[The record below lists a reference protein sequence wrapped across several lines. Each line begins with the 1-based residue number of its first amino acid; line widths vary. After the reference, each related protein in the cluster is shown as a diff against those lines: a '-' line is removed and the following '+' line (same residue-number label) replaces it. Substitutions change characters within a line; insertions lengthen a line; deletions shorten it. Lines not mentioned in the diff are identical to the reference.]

1 MTFFNK
7 HIASVS
13 ARMMTW
19 EVTTS
24 FDGTLT
30 DAELRRRFDDDFRDA
45 LIDESAELRCSNHVL
60 FWPLVSFNASD
71 GRKHRYL
78 VATAD
83 EPLVAY
89 RKKFDHCLPR
99 QVALYAIAD
108 KVLRGEWKNCDA
120 VNHVGCDESRFFENT
135 SVVENGNLLFVALWK
150 NVLYVLVFVNGRLCH
165 WSEES
170 GYGEIF
176 DERCLSRVERFKT
189 FLSTD
194 ELFAN
199 TGASDVGL
207 SNVFGKV
214 YLCCDRLTNMDELF
228 QLSSRDPFWRSLDL
242 DACDTMKLCEKR
254 RWMMRLALLLALC
267 TALALTCGNSRT
279 WNRSLEWLHFGDS
292 GRTNLIANVA
302 PVELSSPAI
311 RDLELLAWA
320 KGHGDWTIIKR
331 NVNRGASLEG
341 FVGTV
346 EESSGHRQKFLQN
359 SRCGCDASAIT
370 LLGIVGGR
378 AALVATADGKMKTL
392 SQGDSVFA
400 YRVKRIGVD
409 DIVLRCGGKEVRY
422 AIQMR

>member
-1 MTFFNK
+1 MFLLNN
-7 HIASVS
+7 HIAAVS

-19 EVTTS
+19 EVTTA

-30 DAELRRRFDDDFRDA
+30 ETELRKRFDEDFGGAFKEDG
-45 LIDESAELRCSNHVL
+45 DERGSFNRVF

-83 EPLVAY
+83 ESLIAY

-99 QVALYAIAD
+99 QIALYAIAD
-108 KVLRGEWKNCDA
+108 KVLRGEWENCEVVCHA
-120 VNHVGCDESRFFENT
+120 GCDENRFFENS
-135 SVVENGNLLFVALWK
+135 SVVENGNLLFVVLWK
-150 NVLYVLVFVNGRLCH
+150 NMLYILVFVNGRLCH
-165 WSEES
+165 WSEEC

-176 DERCLSRVERFKT
+176 DGRCQSRVERFKT

-207 SNVFGKV
+207 SNVFGEV
-214 YLCCDRLTNMDELF
+214 YLCCDCLTNMDELF
-228 QLSSRDPFWRSLDL
+228 RVGVRDPFWRHLDL
-242 DACDTMKLCEKR
+242 DECDTMKLCEKR
-254 RWMMRLALLLALC
+254 RWTLCFALLLALC
-267 TALALTCGNSRT
+267 TALFFSCGNLWT
-279 WNRSLEWLHFGDS
+279 WNRSLEWWRS
-292 GRTNLIANVA
+292 SNVA
-302 PVELSSPAI
+302 PVELSLPAA

-320 KGHGDWTIIKR
+320 KGHGDWTIAKQ
-331 NVNRGASLEG
+331 NVDRGVSSNASVGVVDESLER
-341 FVGTV
+341 
-346 EESSGHRQKFLQN
+346 RQKFLQN

-378 AALVATADGKMKTL
+378 AALVATADGEMKTL

-409 DIVLRCGGKEVRY
+409 DVVLRCGGKEVRY